1 MLENK
6 IPIFKISSRFILCAF
21 IETQSPTINNTINV
35 LNASER
41 IFLRFDREETAEI
54 KTPSPKEII
63 IGIIGR
69 NKRES
74 RNIIFPEIPVSAFIL
89 KIITEGS
96 TTITLIEKFVR

>member
-1 MLENK
+1 M
-6 IPIFKISSRFILCAF
+6 
-21 IETQSPTINNTINV
+21 

-41 IFLRFDREETAEI
+41 IFLCFDREETAEI

>member
-21 IETQSPTINNTINV
+21 IETPTINNTINV